1 MKKIFLSLLA
11 LVGMAG
17 GLMCTSCS
25 GGGGDKSGPSYAFA
39 GKTVY
44 LRPTVAPAMCFEFA
58 QPSGSHV
65 ANMVF
70 YCGNKTVR
78 SSAGIFVI
86 EQVGK
91 SPSTGGWAIHG
102 SVYLDDN
109 DALLSDDFASAAS
122 GEFNDEVTS
131 LRKFIVYFYVDKN
144 GAPIPSD
151 GASVTLEGTYG
162 GGDNGGEAKEF
173 SQIYPVKAYFTI
185 APEGSGTLDVAPL
198 ERYVE
203 DFDHNKVEKDEDEDY
218 EFIK

>member
-17 GLMCTSCS
+17 GLLCTSCS

-39 GKTVY
+39 GKTIY
-44 LRPTVAPAMCFEFA
+44 LRTNVAPAMCFQFA

-70 YCGNKTVR
+70 SCGNQNVR
-78 SSAGIFVI
+78 SSSGILVI

-91 SPSTGGWAIHG
+91 SPSTGGWTIHG

-109 DALLSDDFASAAS
+109 DALLTDDFASAAT
-122 GEFNDEVTS
+122 GAFNDEVTA
-131 LRKFIVYFYVDKN
+131 LRQFIIYFYVDKN
-144 GAPIPSD
+144 GAPQ
-151 GASVTLEGTYG
+151 GASVTMEGTYG
-162 GGDNGGEAKEF
+162 GGENGGQTGGEL
-173 SQIYPVKAYFTI
+173 SQIYPVKAYYTI
-185 APEGSGTLDVAPL
+185 EPEGSGTLDVAPL
-198 ERYVE
+198 ERYAE

>member
-44 LRPTVAPAMCFEFA
+44 LRPSTAPAMCFEFA
-58 QPSGSHV
+58 QPSGGHV

-70 YCGNKTVR
+70 YCGKKMVR
-78 SSAGIFVI
+78 SSPGIFVI

-91 SPSTGGWAIHG
+91 SPSTGGWTIHG

-109 DALLSDDFASAAS
+109 DALLSDTFASAAT
-122 GEFNDEVTS
+122 GAFNDEVTA
-131 LRKFIVYFYVDKN
+131 LRKFVIYFYVDKN
-144 GAPIPSD
+144 GAPIPSK
-151 GASVTLEGTYG
+151 GASVTLDGTYG
-162 GGDNGGEAKEF
+162 GGDNGDGKEL
-173 SQIYPVKAYFTI
+173 SQIYPVSAYFTI